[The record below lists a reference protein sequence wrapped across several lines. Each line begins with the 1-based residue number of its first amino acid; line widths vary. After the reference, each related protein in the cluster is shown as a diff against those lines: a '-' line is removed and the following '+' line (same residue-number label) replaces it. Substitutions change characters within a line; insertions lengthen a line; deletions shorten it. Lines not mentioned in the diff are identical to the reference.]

1 MDWIARYEEGYVTT
15 DGESIT
21 LTHELHR
28 EHPWGSPAE
37 AQTHWARREDL
48 ASRDVTAHGNG
59 LQQSD
64 DVRDRPAFAALG
76 VVTIWRRVTFESLG
90 QP

>member
-21 LTHELHR
+21 LTHELQR
-28 EHPWGSPAE
+28 EHPWRSPAE
-37 AQTHWARREDL
+37 AQAHWAKREDL
-48 ASRDVTAHGNG
+48 ASRYVTAHGNE

-76 VVTIWRRVTFESLG
+76 VVTIWRRVTFVPFD